1 MITATDASR
10 EYSVYDVVERRPLPL
25 RERPLIVME
34 CSVIAERYLGL
45 GYTDA
50 ALDLMLALKA
60 RALRHW
66 WGLHPTVAQLAFQPA
81 TGSRVLSGA
90 GGVSQ

>member
-1 MITATDASR
+1 
-10 EYSVYDVVERRPLPL
+10 
-25 RERPLIVME
+25 ME

-50 ALDLMLALKA
+50 ALHLMLAFKR
-60 RALRHW
+60 RALAPRL
-66 WGLHPTVAQLAFQPA
+66 GFHPAVAQLALDDRA
-81 TGSRVLSGA
+81 RSGVLSGA

>member
-1 MITATDASR
+1 M
-10 EYSVYDVVERRPLPL
+10 ERCPLSL
-25 RERPLIVME
+25 RERSLIVME

-60 RALRHW
+60 RALRY
-66 WGLHPTVAQLAFQPA
+66 GGDFTLLVAQLALDDRA
-81 TGSRVLSGA
+81 RSGVLSGA
-90 GGVSQ
+90 GDVNCRKLF